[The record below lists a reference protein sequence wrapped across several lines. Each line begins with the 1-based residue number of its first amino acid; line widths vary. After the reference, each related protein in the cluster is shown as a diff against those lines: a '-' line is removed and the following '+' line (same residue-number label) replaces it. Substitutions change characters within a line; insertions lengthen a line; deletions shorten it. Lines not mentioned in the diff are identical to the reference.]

1 MNSHRRTALLA
12 LGILSGFWSLWIY
25 FDAGPLAV
33 SEATLDLLG
42 DIFSLVQT
50 YPPHSQDEPPESA
63 RYSLMPMPAVQEFAQ
78 APAADNASTEIAS
91 QATWPGFA
99 ETYVVSL
106 PGRTDRRIGM
116 ERIRQVLPWLN
127 WAYVPATPAD
137 DPRIGRIYDR
147 VREQRRALA
156 RENVTAFAWPA
167 DLDTPAHPPHASPR
181 PLGHGGADL
190 WEAALSSPAGADAAY
205 ARDGEPRPELEPLAC
220 ASRDAVDGPPYAP
233 ALPPYMILSRAKMAC
248 WHSHAQVLRAIAGRY
263 ADDNATAAGDDES
276 GRARDRE
283 VALILEDDV
292 DVEQDLYERMEDVWL
307 ALPDEWDML
316 FLGHCWSDE
325 AHHTALPSPG
335 GAAAPGRTRV
345 HPSRAPKCTHAYAV
359 TRAGARRLVAH
370 LRVAP
375 FAYGRALDQA
385 YAWLVL
391 AGRVQSYSVVPSVVV
406 QRKVGASDIDGG
418 HAGVGVGVYGVQ
430 GSVRGRV
437 NTLPQLGEWT

>member
-42 DIFSLVQT
+42 DIFSLVQA
-50 YPPHSQDEPPESA
+50 YPPHTQDEPAESA
-63 RYSLMPMPAVQEFAQ
+63 RYSLMPMPAVQEVAQ
-78 APAADNASTEIAS
+78 APAPDNASTEIAS

-147 VREQRRALA
+147 VREQRLALA
-156 RENVTAFAWPA
+156 RGNVTAFAWPV
-167 DLDTPAHPPHASPR
+167 DLDIPAHPPHASPR

-205 ARDGEPRPELEPLAC
+205 VHDGEPRPELEPLAC

-316 FLGHCWSDE
+316 FLGASRALGCGRQATDGVTPQD
-325 AHHTALPSPG
+325 TA
-335 GAAAPGRTRV
+335 GRTR
-345 HPSRAPKCTHAYAV
+345 PTTPPCPALAAPRRQAAHGCTP
-359 TRAGARRLVAH
+359 RARRSARTRTPSHAQGRVGWSRTCASRR
-370 LRVAP
+370 LRT
-375 FAYGRALDQA
+375 
-385 YAWLVL
+385 
-391 AGRVQSYSVVPSVVV
+391 AGRWT
-406 QRKVGASDIDGG
+406 RRT
-418 HAGVGVGVYGVQ
+418 
-430 GSVRGRV
+430 RGWCSRDACRA
-437 NTLPQLGEWT
+437 TRWCRA